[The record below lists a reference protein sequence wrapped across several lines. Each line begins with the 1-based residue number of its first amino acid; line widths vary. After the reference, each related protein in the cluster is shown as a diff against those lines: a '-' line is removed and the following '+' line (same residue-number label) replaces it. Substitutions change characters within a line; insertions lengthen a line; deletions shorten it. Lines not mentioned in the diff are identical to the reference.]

1 MSALYHAHSGLR
13 YLVLLSAVAALIAL
27 AHAFVTGRSARRAR
41 AIATTFAVLLSLQV
55 LLGIGLVMGGLF
67 SDSIAA
73 HLVIMV
79 LALATTHGA
88 PLVAQRAS
96 TDRRELG
103 IRLAGVA
110 LALALIAAGI
120 MSIGP
125 RHPPDQTHGER
136 RTDAGAYAAQ
146 HTIPHRT
153 PAGRRLLRASAA
165 TAPRAATA
173 RDARRGLTREV
184 AAARATDARAGTA
197 RS

>member
-27 AHAFVTGRSARRAR
+27 TYAFVTGRSTRRAR
-41 AIATTFAVLLSLQV
+41 GIAATFAVLLSLQV

-67 SDSIAA
+67 SDSIVA

-79 LALATTHGA
+79 LAMAVTHGA

-103 IRLAGVA
+103 IRLAGIA
-110 LALALIAAGI
+110 LALALITAGI
-120 MSIGP
+120 LAIGP
-125 RHPPDQTHGER
+125 RHPPARPPER
-136 RTDAGAYAAQ
+136 RGAD
-146 HTIPHRT
+146 
-153 PAGRRLLRASAA
+153 AA
-165 TAPRAATA
+165 THAARHAIVA
-173 RDARRGLTREV
+173 RDARRGLRREV
-184 AAARATDARAGTA
+184 AAGRATDARAGTA